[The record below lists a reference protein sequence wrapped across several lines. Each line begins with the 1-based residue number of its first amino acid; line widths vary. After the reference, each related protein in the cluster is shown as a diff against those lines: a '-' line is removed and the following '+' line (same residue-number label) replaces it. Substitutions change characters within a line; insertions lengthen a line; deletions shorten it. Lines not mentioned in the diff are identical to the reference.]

1 MCGAGAGHGRSGGQ
15 PGAGEGKPEL
25 EAGIGACCVL
35 GMQRPA
41 ACKRACR
48 KAACPTLRCGAQST
62 WKHLTH
68 AALRCPSICCAAA
81 CPLTHAA
88 LRCAAGEGNAAAVR
102 PPQGLQPG
110 HGPQHGQLQGALGA
124 LRCAV
129 PAWPHRWMVAD
140 TAVGREGTLQLARP
154 KAACPNTCTQT
165 PAWLH
170 ARTQPQPLLALLPA
184 SRQGYAF
191 CEYLDVS
198 VTDAV
203 IQALNGKPIGNK
215 FLTGGSPPPPP
226 SPPCPGGSQHAL
238 WHAAHALLQHAA
250 PRRRAG

>member
-1 MCGAGAGHGRSGGQ
+1 M
-15 PGAGEGKPEL
+15 
-25 EAGIGACCVL
+25 L

-48 KAACPTLRCGAQST
+48 KAACPTLRCDAQST
-62 WKHLTH
+62 LKHLTH

-140 TAVGREGTLQLARP
+140 TAVGRGHPAIGTPQGCLPQHLHPNPCLAARP
-154 KAACPNTCTQT
+154 HPTPT
-165 PAWLH
+165 PACL
-170 ARTQPQPLLALLPA
+170 A
-184 SRQGYAF
+184 SRLPSGLCVLRVPGRERDRRRNPGAQRQAHRQQIPDGW
-191 CEYLDVS
+191 
-198 VTDAV
+198 VT
-203 IQALNGKPIGNK
+203 P
-215 FLTGGSPPPPP
+215 SP
-226 SPPCPGGSQHAL
+226 SLPPCPGGRNTRCGM
-238 WHAAHALLQHAA
+238 
-250 PRRRAG
+250 PRMRCCSMLRRAAGLASWGWGCASLLLRCRRGLVGVPG